1 MKRSVPINSAS
12 LTFKA
17 FASSLKTSMRLFMSK
32 KKKRSSAYL
41 CTNLDR
47 LWKSVVYTGFTIK
60 N

>member
-32 KKKRSSAYL
+32 KKKGHL
-41 CTNLDR
+41 LTFVPI
-47 LWKSVVYTGFTIK
+47 WIVYGKALSIQVLP
-60 N
+60 